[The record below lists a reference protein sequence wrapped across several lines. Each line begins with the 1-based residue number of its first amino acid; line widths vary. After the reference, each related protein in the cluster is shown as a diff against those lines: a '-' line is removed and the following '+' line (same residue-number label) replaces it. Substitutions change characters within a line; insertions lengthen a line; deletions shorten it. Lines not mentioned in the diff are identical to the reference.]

1 MKLPHKTI
9 GVAII
14 KNELGQILIDKRLP
28 KGNFGGYWEFPGGKL
43 EADETI
49 QGCIK
54 REIMEEL
61 AIEIEVEKNFVTIEY
76 IYSELKLTLEVYE
89 CRHLK
94 GVPQPI
100 ECEEIRWVNLEEL
113 DRFSFPAANQKII
126 AKLQETNSNKS
137 RS

>member
-1 MKLPHKTI
+1 MKSPQKII
-9 GVAII
+9 GVALI

-28 KGNFGGYWEFPGGKL
+28 KGNFGGLWEFPGGKL
-43 EADETI
+43 EAGETI
-49 QGCIK
+49 QDCIK

-61 AIEIEVEKNFVTIEY
+61 AIEIEVEKHFIGIDY
-76 IYSELKLTLEVYE
+76 IYKKLKLTLEVYE

-113 DRFSFPAANQKII
+113 DSFSFPPANKKII
-126 AKLQETNSNKS
+126 AKLQESD
-137 RS
+137 